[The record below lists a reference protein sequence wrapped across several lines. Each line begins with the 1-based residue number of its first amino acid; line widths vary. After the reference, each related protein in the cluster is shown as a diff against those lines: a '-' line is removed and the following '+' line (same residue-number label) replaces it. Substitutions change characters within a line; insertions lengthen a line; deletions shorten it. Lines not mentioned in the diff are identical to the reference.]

1 MWLLKGTVSLGC
13 GEFRWDVNRAVFRE
27 SQKDASSTRIGQTT
41 RETDSSL
48 GLSTSGSEEN
58 CASPDD
64 ACWHTQCDEQN
75 ECNSNGNSEDG
86 DHHYTSVSLTISHM
100 WTRIPQSHTPTH
112 IPRHNDNPRK
122 AREHDYLLLI
132 HITHYN

>member
-1 MWLLKGTVSLGC
+1 MLEQSLEYVVHSRSLSPSVIDTRMGNGKQESEYEKQGHGEQMWLLKGTVSLGC

-64 ACWHTQCDEQN
+64 ACWHT
-75 ECNSNGNSEDG
+75 
-86 DHHYTSVSLTISHM
+86 
-100 WTRIPQSHTPTH
+100 HTV
-112 IPRHNDNPRK
+112 R
-122 AREHDYLLLI
+122 
-132 HITHYN
+132 